1 MGSALLSCYEAQGS
15 NRRALLLKIIILLFS
30 LISFSALSEEEPEKM
45 KVIYEVRGAAFFY
58 ELDGE
63 YYGEVL
69 VGRNGGNWTILFELN
84 ELEKNSYLNL
94 GVDYFHDLDKKVASN
109 IDEYSKRSIHGGLG
123 GKARS
128 ALKEWRQSNPL

>member
-1 MGSALLSCYEAQGS
+1 
-15 NRRALLLKIIILLFS
+15 
-30 LISFSALSEEEPEKM
+30 M

-58 ELDGE
+58 ELNGE

-109 IDEYSKRSIHGGLG
+109 IDEYSKRSIQGGLG